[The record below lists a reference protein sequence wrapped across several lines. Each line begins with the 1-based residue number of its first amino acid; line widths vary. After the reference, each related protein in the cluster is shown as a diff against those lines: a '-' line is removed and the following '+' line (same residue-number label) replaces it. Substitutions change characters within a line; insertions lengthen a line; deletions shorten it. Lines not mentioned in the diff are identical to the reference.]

1 MPQDA
6 KNVSS
11 DHSHLNSSF
20 VNTLFAFVKS
30 FKPSVME
37 TCLTILVIF
46 MYECNVIPVVQSAL
60 LNKLGN

>member
-1 MPQDA
+1 MPQDE

-20 VNTLFAFVKS
+20 VNTLFTFVKS
-30 FKPSVME
+30 FKPSFMQ
-37 TCLTILVIF
+37 TFLTIMVIF

-60 LNKLGN
+60 LNNLGN